1 MIKKV
6 CCFCQEQLEQHIPL
20 KDIKNIN
27 FSHERKGNQQTEV
40 HVNQPGTIPTRCL
53 GSWSACVISPA
64 FSLSF

>member
-6 CCFCQEQLEQHIPL
+6 CCFRQEQLEQHIPL
-20 KDIKNIN
+20 KDIKNIH

-53 GSWSACVISPA
+53 GSWLACVISPA